1 MAVDEPVL
9 DTTTILANAAALGPD
24 IESRAAEIDRD
35 RRLPD
40 DLVEQLRAAGMF
52 RVAFPRAWGG
62 PEMDILSQCHL
73 VEELAYHDA
82 SVGWVVMICSD
93 SGHYASRIDQAVAR
107 SLYPSLDLA
116 TAGSLFPVGRAE
128 RTTDGYRVS
137 GRWPFGSGSL
147 HADHIVAGCLVF
159 DDGELVL
166 DDEGLPEM
174 RAVWLPR
181 PELVIHDTW
190 YTTGLKGT
198 GSNDYEVQDAW
209 VPESHGF
216 HPFRL
221 GPRPET
227 LYGYRGFFFA
237 NLSGVAIGTARRMI
251 DDLRDA
257 ATRKVVVPAMTRLKE
272 DARVQV
278 ALSEATATIGAARAF
293 QDQQLGAVWEA
304 IERGDELT
312 LEQRAGVG
320 LASIF
325 AVQSALRV
333 SEMVCEAIGSD
344 AIYASSPFD
353 RRRRDVATMSA
364 HVIGARKTYQQTGQ
378 LLFGDEPRIGFF

>member
-1 MAVDEPVL
+1 MAVDAHML
-9 DTTTILANAAALGPD
+9 DTATILGNAAALGPE
-24 IESRAAEIDRD
+24 IETRAEEIDRG

-40 DLVEQLRAAGMF
+40 DLVERLREAGVF
-52 RVAFPRAWGG
+52 RIAFPRAWGG

-73 VEELAYHDA
+73 IETLAYHDA

-93 SGHYASRIDQAVAR
+93 SGHYASRIDEEVAR
-107 SLYPSLDLA
+107 SLYPSLDLL

-128 RTTDGYRVS
+128 RHAEGYRVT

-147 HADHIVAGCLVF
+147 HADHVVGGCLVYE
-159 DDGELVL
+159 DGELVL
-166 DDEGLPEM
+166 EDGGLPEI

-181 PELVIHDTW
+181 EDLVIHDTW
-190 YTTGLKGT
+190 YTTGLSGS
-198 GSNDYEVQDAW
+198 GSNDYEVDGVW
-209 VPESHGF
+209 VPEGQGF

-221 GPRPET
+221 GARSET
-227 LYGYRGFFFA
+227 LYRYRGFFFA

-257 ATRKVVVPAMTRLKE
+257 ARRKVVVPSFAPLKDE
-272 DARVQV
+272 PRVQV
-278 ALSEATATIGAARAF
+278 ALSEATAAIGAARAF
-293 QDQQLGAVWEA
+293 QDQQLGDVWETLG
-304 IERGDELT
+304 RGDELT

-320 LASIF
+320 LVGIH

-333 SEMVCEAIGSD
+333 SEIVCEAIGSE

-353 RRRRDVATMSA
+353 RRRRDLATIAA
-364 HVIGARKTYQQTGQ
+364 HVLGQRKTYQQTGQ
-378 LLFGDEPRIGFF
+378 LLFGDEPRLGFF